1 VLWGTKC
8 QSAQPERLVECT
20 VLSLYRASQIESPLP
35 SVLARHPT
43 PQTGILSSSR
53 MWGVMRHKVPL
64 RPSKALRRK
73 IDPLPITH
81 SAISKNKELS
91 ADRLQRGPTPL
102 QTALVKRGFC
112 PKEFTE
118 QRANARYA
126 AR

>member
-1 VLWGTKC
+1 
-8 QSAQPERLVECT
+8 
-20 VLSLYRASQIESPLP
+20 
-35 SVLARHPT
+35 
-43 PQTGILSSSR
+43 
-53 MWGVMRHKVPL
+53 MRHKVPL

-112 PKEFTE
+112 PKEFAE